1 MEGDEGLQGEVDGGG
16 RGEEREDDRE
26 VVDVG
31 SGGEQLVAK
40 GFEVL

>member
-1 MEGDEGLQGEVDGGG
+1 MEGDEGLKGEVEGGG
-16 RGEEREDDRE
+16 RGEEGEEDGE

-31 SGGEQLVAK
+31 SGGEELVTE